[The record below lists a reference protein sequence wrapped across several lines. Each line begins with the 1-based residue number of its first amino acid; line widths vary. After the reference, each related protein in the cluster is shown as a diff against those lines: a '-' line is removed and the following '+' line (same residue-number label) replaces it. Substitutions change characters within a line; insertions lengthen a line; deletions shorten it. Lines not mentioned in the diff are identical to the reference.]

1 MHIHVLYNTTLYVVI
16 VVDANQKVCEELAK
30 LKAELENLKT
40 WNQDSWGD
48 SLKEKRDEEISRLRN
63 QVLEYE
69 GQFYMICY
77 S

>member
-1 MHIHVLYNTTLYVVI
+1 MVI